1 MAKSKQKKRVVR
13 AWTKADV
20 KILRSIGK
28 DQLSTKQA
36 AKQLGRTVGAL
47 YQKRCCSGSHFAPP
61 NANGV
66 KRPKISGSCGLNPMN
81 RLLILNR

>member
-1 MAKSKQKKRVVR
+1 MAKLKQKKRVVR

-28 DQLSTKQA
+28 DRLSTKQA

-47 YQKRCCSGSHFAPP
+47 YQKAMLLGISFRSA
-61 NANGV
+61 
-66 KRPKISGSCGLNPMN
+66 KRT
-81 RLLILNR
+81 RRQAA